1 VDDYLTIKELAAKIR
16 MSHHTIRKWVM
27 ANEIP
32 HKKIRKTV
40 RFQATEIEAW
50 IKNGGLSLFGDNEG
64 NAAGNGDTEH
74 DGD

>member
-1 VDDYLTIKELAAKIR
+1 VDDYLTIKELATKIR
-16 MSHHTIRKWVM
+16 LSPHTIRKWVM

-50 IKNGGLSLFGDNEG
+50 IKNGGLSLFGEYEG
-64 NAAGNGDTEH
+64 SATESEETGN

>member
-32 HKKIRKTV
+32 HRKIRKAV
-40 RFQATEIEAW
+40 RFQATEIETW
-50 IKNGGLSLFGDNEG
+50 IKNGGLSLFGEDEG
-64 NAAGNGDTEH
+64 GAAGSEDTGH